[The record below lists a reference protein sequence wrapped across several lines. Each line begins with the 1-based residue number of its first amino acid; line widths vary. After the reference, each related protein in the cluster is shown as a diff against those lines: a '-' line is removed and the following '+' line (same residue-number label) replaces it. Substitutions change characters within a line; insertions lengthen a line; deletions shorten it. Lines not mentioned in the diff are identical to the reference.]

1 MATGGRKSQLQV
13 IHEISVQFGFGQ
25 TSGVIGVLPAGG
37 VLNSCHAVVSQ
48 VWNGTTNTLNVGTTP
63 GGTDL
68 LGGDLKTLLRNDTPV
83 PANLA
88 GPYPTDKPIY
98 GTITNT
104 GPAPTQGVAT
114 VWARLPARPGL
125 RRRTCP
131 LDASTPL
138 S

>member
-1 MATGGRKSQLQV
+1 MRRRAWPRADANLSFQV

-37 VLNSCHAVVSQ
+37 VLNSTHAVVSQ
-48 VWNGTTNTLNVGTTP
+48 PWNGTTNTLVVGTTP
-63 GGTDL
+63 GGSDL
-68 LGGDLKTLLRNDTPV
+68 LGADLKALLRNDTPV

-88 GPYPTDKPIY
+88 GPFTTDKPIY

-114 VWARLPARPGL
+114 VWLDYLPGPG
-125 RRRTCP
+125 
-131 LDASTPL
+131 
-138 S
+138 